1 MSSTVLPMKAGV
13 ICMAEL
19 AAMVERIKREHTP
32 NPAPS
37 MQYECPKCRDMGFLY
52 RKDERGCEITY
63 RCECFAIR
71 QAKRMMKRSGIS
83 GEFQKK
89 TFDNFNIRGNAQL
102 SNAKTKAMQYVKNFR
117 QTEHDRYNSIMFCGQ
132 VGAGKTHL
140 GTAIC
145 RELMNSGV
153 AVIYMAYRNA
163 VTKLKQNI
171 INEDGYNRELNQ
183 YISARVLYIDDLL
196 KGKLTE
202 TDINIM
208 YEIVNYRYMNN
219 MPIII
224 STEKAPKDLLVFDEA
239 IGSRIIEMCR
249 GNIVQL
255 QGKELN
261 YRLS

>member
-1 MSSTVLPMKAGV
+1 MD
-13 ICMAEL
+13 EL
-19 AAMVERIKREHTP
+19 QAILGRIKREHRTG
-32 NPAPS
+32 ASPS
-37 MQYECPKCRDMGFLY
+37 VQYECPKCKDTGFIF
-52 RKDERGCEITY
+52 RTDENGYEGVI

-71 QAKRMMKRSGIS
+71 RAREMMKRSGIS
-83 GEFQKK
+83 AEFQKK
-89 TFDNFNIRGNAQL
+89 SFENFQTRNNMQL
-102 SNAKTKAMQYVKNFR
+102 YNAKNKAICYAKNFEK
-117 QTEHDRYNSIMFCGQ
+117 TEHDRYNSIIFCGQ

-145 RELMNSGV
+145 SELMNRGI

-171 INEDGYNRELNQ
+171 IDEESYNRELNQ
-183 YISARVLYIDDLL
+183 YTSARVLYIDDLL

-202 TDINIM
+202 TDSNIL
-208 YEIVNYRYMNN
+208 YEIVNFRYMNN

-224 STEKAPKDLLVFDEA
+224 STEKSPNDLLVFDEA

-249 GNIVQL
+249 GNIIQL

-261 YRLS
+261 YRLI

>member
-1 MSSTVLPMKAGV
+1 MDN
-13 ICMAEL
+13 EL
-19 AAMVERIKREHTP
+19 AAMIERIRREHPP
-32 NPAPS
+32 NNSPPI
-37 MQYECPKCRDMGFLY
+37 QYECPKCRDTGFIN
-52 RKDERGCEITY
+52 RTDENGYEVAY
-63 RCECFAIR
+63 RCECYAIR
-71 QAKRMMKRSGIS
+71 QARDMMKRSGIS
-83 GEFQKK
+83 AEFQKK
-89 TFDNFNIRGNAQL
+89 TFDNFITKNNPQL
-102 SNAKTKAMQYVKNFR
+102 TNAKTKAMQYVEHFG

-145 RELMNSGV
+145 GELMNGGV

-171 INEDGYNRELNQ
+171 IDEEGYNKELKQ
-183 YISARVLYIDDLL
+183 YTSARVLYIDDLL
-196 KGKLTE
+196 KGRLTE

-224 STEKAPKDLLVFDEA
+224 STEKGPNDLLVFDEA
-239 IGSRIIEMCR
+239 IGSRLIEMCR
-249 GNIVQL
+249 GNIIQL

>member
-1 MSSTVLPMKAGV
+1 MNDEWKKL
-13 ICMAEL
+13 I
-19 AAMVERIKREHTP
+19 ERIRREHP
-32 NPAPS
+32 PSANPPPPV
-37 MQYECPKCRDMGFLY
+37 QYECPKCKDSGFIY
-52 RKDERGCEITY
+52 KTDENGYEVAC
-63 RCECFAIR
+63 RCDCYAIN
-71 QAKRMMKRSGIS
+71 QARAMMKRSGIS
-83 GEFQKK
+83 AEFQKK
-89 TFDNFNIRGNAQL
+89 TFDNFITKNNPQL
-102 SNAKTKAMQYVKNFR
+102 MNAKTKAMQYVEHFG

-145 RELMNSGV
+145 GELMNSGV
-153 AVIYMAYRNA
+153 AVIYMSYRNA

-171 INEDGYNRELNQ
+171 IDEEGYNKELNQ
-183 YISARVLYIDDLL
+183 YTSARVLYIDDLL
-196 KGKLTE
+196 KGRLTE

-224 STEKAPKDLLVFDEA
+224 STEKSPNDLLKFDEA
-239 IGSRIIEMCR
+239 IGSRLWEMCK

-255 QGKELN
+255 RGRELN

>member
-1 MSSTVLPMKAGV
+1 M
-13 ICMAEL
+13 
-19 AAMVERIKREHTP
+19 
-32 NPAPS
+32 
-37 MQYECPKCRDMGFLY
+37 
-52 RKDERGCEITY
+52 DENGYKVDY
-63 RCECFAIR
+63 RCECYAVR
-71 QAKRMMKRSGIS
+71 QAREMMKQMMKRSGIS
-83 GEFQKK
+83 AEFQKK
-89 TFDNFNIRGNAQL
+89 TFDNFTTRNNQQL
-102 SNAKTKAMQYVKNFR
+102 FNAKTKAIQYVKNFG

-145 RELMNSGV
+145 GELMNKGV

-171 INEDGYNRELNQ
+171 IDEEGYNRELNQ
-183 YISARVLYIDDLL
+183 YTSARVLYIDDLL
-196 KGKLTE
+196 KGRLTE

-224 STEKAPKDLLVFDEA
+224 STEKAPNDLLVFDEA
-239 IGSRIIEMCR
+239 IGSRLIEMCR

>member
-1 MSSTVLPMKAGV
+1 MD
-13 ICMAEL
+13 EL
-19 AAMVERIKREHTP
+19 QVMLDRIKREH
-32 NPAPS
+32 PS
-37 MQYECPKCRDMGFLY
+37 GTSPTVQYECPKCKDTGFILQT
-52 RKDERGCEITY
+52 DENGYEGVI

-71 QAKRMMKRSGIS
+71 RAREMMKRSGIS
-83 GEFQKK
+83 AEFQKK
-89 TFDNFNIRGNAQL
+89 SFENFLTRNNAQL
-102 SNAKTKAMQYVKNFR
+102 SNAKNKAIRYVQNFE

-145 RELMNSGV
+145 SELMNRGV
-153 AVIYMAYRNA
+153 AVIYMAYRNV

-171 INEDGYNRELNQ
+171 IDEENYNKELNQ
-183 YISARVLYIDDLL
+183 YTSARVLYIDDLL

-202 TDINIM
+202 TDSNIL

-219 MPIII
+219 IPIII
-224 STEKAPKDLLVFDEA
+224 STEKSPNDLLVFDEA

-249 GNIVQL
+249 GNIIQL

-261 YRLS
+261 YRLI

>member
-1 MSSTVLPMKAGV
+1 MNDEWKKL
-13 ICMAEL
+13 I
-19 AAMVERIKREHTP
+19 ERIRREHP
-32 NPAPS
+32 PSANPPPPV
-37 MQYECPKCRDMGFLY
+37 QYECPKCKDSGFIY
-52 RKDERGCEITY
+52 KTDENGYEVAC
-63 RCECFAIR
+63 RCDCYAIN
-71 QAKRMMKRSGIS
+71 QARAMMKRSGIS
-83 GEFQKK
+83 AEFQKK
-89 TFDNFNIRGNAQL
+89 TFDNFITKNNPQL
-102 SNAKTKAMQYVKNFR
+102 TNAKTKAMQYVEHFG

-145 RELMNSGV
+145 GELMNSGV

-171 INEDGYNRELNQ
+171 IDEEGYNKELNQ
-183 YISARVLYIDDLL
+183 YTSARVLYIDDLL
-196 KGKLTE
+196 KGRLTE

-224 STEKAPKDLLVFDEA
+224 STEKSPNDLLKFDEA
-239 IGSRIIEMCR
+239 IGSRLWEMCK

-255 QGKELN
+255 RGRELN

>member
-1 MSSTVLPMKAGV
+1 MNDEWKKL
-13 ICMAEL
+13 I
-19 AAMVERIKREHTP
+19 ERIRREHP
-32 NPAPS
+32 PSANPPPPV
-37 MQYECPKCRDMGFLY
+37 QYECPKCKDSGFIY
-52 RKDERGCEITY
+52 KTDENGYEVAC
-63 RCECFAIR
+63 RCDCYAIK
-71 QAKRMMKRSGIS
+71 QARAMMKRSGIS
-83 GEFQKK
+83 AEFQKK
-89 TFDNFNIRGNAQL
+89 TFDNFITKNNPQL
-102 SNAKTKAMQYVKNFR
+102 TNAKTKAMQYVEHFG

-145 RELMNSGV
+145 GELMNSGV

-171 INEDGYNRELNQ
+171 IDEEGYNKELNQ
-183 YISARVLYIDDLL
+183 YTSARVLYIDDLL
-196 KGKLTE
+196 KGRLTE

-208 YEIVNYRYMNN
+208 YEIVNCRYMNN

-224 STEKAPKDLLVFDEA
+224 STEKSPYDLLKFDEA
-239 IGSRIIEMCR
+239 IGSRLWEMCK

-255 QGKELN
+255 RGRELN